1 MGKPGKR
8 QLSGKAKLVLLLF
21 SLAMTLAV
29 CEIGIRLA
37 GVGTGRQIV
46 GWKRDDYL
54 ALLRKDDRFRGYVLI
69 PNIREFRHKHDLL
82 DYDYV
87 IRTGEMDSIG
97 YRLHDQGAADEVRP
111 AAIWSFGDSFTF
123 GFGLEEEKTYSSL
136 LSGSG
141 YGCVNLGVPG
151 FTLLQEFLLFNY
163 LYEQAERKPDIV
175 LFSIFWGNDI
185 PEHGLVSEKRE
196 PAITAEEDPF
206 AHVGLLGRG
215 ALRADEFIA
224 ARSALYRF
232 VVDRSRS
239 LSRKPECG
247 FEVPEG
253 VFIQPH
259 HLKAVDLDTLPYNL
273 VSGFMEEAKLFPF
286 EEFKGT
292 RFYLLLF
299 PSKEMLLWAR
309 SNPGETK
316 KIAEVSDML
325 QDALKGRKV
334 TVIDYFRPA
343 LESPDSV
350 FYPVDT
356 HFNERGHAMVADILL
371 RKLAGD

>member
-1 MGKPGKR
+1 MEKPGKR
-8 QLSGKAKLVLLLF
+8 QLSGKAKLVLLFF
-21 SLAMTLAV
+21 SLAVTLAM
-29 CEIGIRLA
+29 CEAAVRLT
-37 GVGTGRQIV
+37 GMGTGRQIV

-54 ALLRKDDRFRGYVLI
+54 ALHRKDDRFRGYVLI

-97 YRLHDQGAADEVRP
+97 YRLHKQEAAASGRLPIV
-111 AAIWSFGDSFTF
+111 WSFGDSFTF
-123 GFGLEEEKTYSSL
+123 GFGLEEEKTYSAL
-136 LSGSG
+136 LSRDG
-141 YGCVNLGVPG
+141 YECVNLGVPG
-151 FTLLQEFLLFNY
+151 FTLLQEFLLFKY
-163 LYEQAERKPDIV
+163 LYERADRKPDIV

-185 PEHGLVSEKRE
+185 PEHGLVSEKIE
-196 PAITAEEDPF
+196 PTITAEEDPF
-206 AHVGLLGRG
+206 AHVGPLGRA
-215 ALRADEFIA
+215 ALRADKFIG

-273 VSGFMEEAKLFPF
+273 VSGFVEEAKLFPF

-292 RFYLLLF
+292 SFYFLLF

-309 SNPGETK
+309 SHPDGEE
-316 KIAEVSDML
+316 KINEAPEL
-325 QDALKGRKV
+325 LKDALGGRDV
-334 TVIDYFRPA
+334 TVIDYFQPA
-343 LESPDSV
+343 LQARDTV

-371 RKLAGD
+371 RKLPED